1 MANQKVRPHNK
12 IIQLLADGKAHTV
25 DSIKAHFDSDDKMNK
40 VMYRLSTFMYDIKKY
55 ENGSVAVGK
64 DGRKVVEYRLVNSDD
79 YDVNGFYIEGSKPVR
94 KIKAPVDPVDVVIS
108 TLIDADIASAR
119 AKRDAEHDAKTD
131 AEINATIDADLA
143 AELAEALEAA
153 EA

>member
-64 DGRKVVEYRLVNSDD
+64 DGRTVVEYRLVNADD

-94 KIKAPVDPVDVVIS
+94 KIKAPVDPIDVVIS
-108 TLIDADIASAR
+108 TMIDTDIAMAR
-119 AKRDAEHDAKTD
+119 AKCDAETDAKLD
-131 AEINATIDADLA
+131 AEI
-143 AELAEALEAA
+143 AEAMEAA